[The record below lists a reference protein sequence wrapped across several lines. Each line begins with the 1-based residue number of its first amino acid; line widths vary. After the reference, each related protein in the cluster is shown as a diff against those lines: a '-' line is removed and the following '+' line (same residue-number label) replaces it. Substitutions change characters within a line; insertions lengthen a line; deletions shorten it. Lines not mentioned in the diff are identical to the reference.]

1 MDVCAKRSQR
11 RGKENIRS
19 LMIQTGIEEIYKLV
33 RSNKFEQAEKLTLT
47 HLKKNLDDSEY
58 NFIYGII
65 LVQKKDFLNALKH
78 FKTSAD
84 KENSNYDSN
93 YNCGNCL
100 QILLRFE
107 EAIEYYL
114 RCISDSNNRYEPYLQ
129 IGRCYKQV
137 KDYEKKG
144 EKEGEE
150 WEYRDIKKEKLKKK

>member
-1 MDVCAKRSQR
+1 MGVCAKRSQR
-11 RGKENIRS
+11 RIKENIKS
-19 LMIQTGIEEIYKLV
+19 LMIQTGIEEIYRLI

-107 EAIEYYL
+107 EESFKFIL
-114 RCISDSNNRYEPYLQ
+114 T
-129 IGRCYKQV
+129 V
-137 KDYEKKG
+137 
-144 EKEGEE
+144 
-150 WEYRDIKKEKLKKK
+150 

>member
-1 MDVCAKRSQR
+1 MGFSAKRSQR

-19 LMIQTGIEEIYKLV
+19 LMIQTGVEEIYKLV

-137 KDYEKKG
+137 KDYEKS
-144 EKEGEE
+144 
-150 WEYRDIKKEKLKKK
+150 IISLKKANEINKARDLLI